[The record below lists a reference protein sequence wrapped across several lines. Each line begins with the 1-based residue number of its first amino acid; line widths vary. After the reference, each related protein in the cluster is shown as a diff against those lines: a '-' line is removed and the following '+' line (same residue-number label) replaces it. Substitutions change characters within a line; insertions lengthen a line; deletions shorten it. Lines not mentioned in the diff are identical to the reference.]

1 MADLIE
7 KHQLAAK
14 LFEFTSLQH
23 LADEQVE
30 RHSPVFRGQN
40 KVLVALSEGDNISQK
55 ELTERLE
62 MSVQSTAE
70 FVTKLVK
77 KDFVTKT
84 KSLTDGRIQLIKL
97 TEKGRREAE
106 KSLFYIP
113 EYLDY
118 LDPEDWTQLA
128 AMLDKMNDGI
138 RDHLKIDGIQNLG
151 TRIMLSQLDRK
162 TEIDNNEK

>member
-55 ELTERLE
+55 EN
-62 MSVQSTAE
+62 
-70 FVTKLVK
+70 KLVSAK
-77 KDFVTKT
+77 AK
-84 KSLTDGRIQLIKL
+84 LDGLNPL
-97 TEKGRREAE
+97 NVLGRGYAIAE
-106 KSLFYIP
+106 KDEKIITSAK
-113 EYLDY
+113 
-118 LDPEDWTQLA
+118 QLSGGDEFTVI
-128 AMLDKMNDGI
+128 LSDG
-138 RDHLKIDGIQNLG
+138 KINAKVCGD
-151 TRIMLSQLDRK
+151 
-162 TEIDNNEK
+162 

>member
-40 KVLVALSEGDNISQK
+40 KVLVALSE
-55 ELTERLE
+55 
-62 MSVQSTAE
+62 
-70 FVTKLVK
+70 
-77 KDFVTKT
+77 
-84 KSLTDGRIQLIKL
+84 
-97 TEKGRREAE
+97 

-118 LDPEDWTQLA
+118 LSPEEWTQLA

-138 RDHLKIDGIQNLG
+138 RDHLKLDGIQNLG
-151 TRIMLSQLDRK
+151 TRIMLSQLNRK
-162 TEIDNNEK
+162 TESENKAD